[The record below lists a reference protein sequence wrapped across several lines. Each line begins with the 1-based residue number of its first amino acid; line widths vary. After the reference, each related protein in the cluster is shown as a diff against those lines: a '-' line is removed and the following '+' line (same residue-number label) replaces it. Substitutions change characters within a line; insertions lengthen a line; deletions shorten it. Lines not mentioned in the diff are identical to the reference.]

1 MDFSETNLPALESKS
16 EAERAYTRWYA
27 QLPQERKAKLFADMF
42 QFGLDSVKY
51 NAKKNNPFLT
61 DAEATLR
68 FIELQFKHDY
78 SPEMFDFITKK
89 MEERAELEW
98 KARFKAMKKAYGW
111 SHDDIAQFIG
121 AENGNSVKSS
131 IARKIP
137 AFAKLAICVFEKSQ
151 KRDIEE

>member
-1 MDFSETNLPALESKS
+1 MFNLIDFETGVRLDFMAYKDSNYNWVAFGRRQKVDFLGVSCMISSPEQDMDFSETNLPAPGAQT

-27 QLPQERKAKLFADMF
+27 ALPQERKARIFADMF

-68 FIELQFKHDY
+68 FIELHFKQDY

-89 MEERAELEW
+89 MEERAEME
-98 KARFKAMKKAYGW
+98 
-111 SHDDIAQFIG
+111 
-121 AENGNSVKSS
+121 
-131 IARKIP
+131 
-137 AFAKLAICVFEKSQ
+137 
-151 KRDIEE
+151 

>member
-1 MDFSETNLPALESKS
+1 MDFSEMNLPEAGLPTES
-16 EAERAYTRWYA
+16 EHFYTRWYA
-27 QLPQERKAKLFADMF
+27 ALPQERKARIFADMF

-68 FIELQFKHDY
+68 FIELHFKQDY

-89 MEERAELEW
+89 MEERAEMEW
-98 KARFKAMKKAYGW
+98 KKRFKMMKKALNW
-111 SHDDIAQFIG
+111 SHDDIEQFMG

-131 IARKIP
+131 LARKIP
-137 AFAKLAICVFEKSQ
+137 AFAKLAICVFEKSH
-151 KRDIEE
+151 KKNV